1 MGGWSAVGNIGSSVV
16 SGIFSGRQAKKQ
28 REFQERMSN
37 TAHQRQVADLRA
49 AGLNPILSGMG
60 GSGSSTPAGA
70 MASMDTSGIANA
82 VSSAYEIKKIKSDL
96 ESAKKA
102 GKLTDAQIRKT
113 NAEAVIAE
121 AAGPRAKAE
130 EHLMSELLG
139 RATALFDLGVDAFDT
154 WWNQKTPEID
164 KPPTRAQQVKR
175 DRANRAYLKNDPSL
189 PHAAPKGRR
198 SSERTHNR

>member
-1 MGGWSAVGNIGSSVV
+1 
-16 SGIFSGRQAKKQ
+16 
-28 REFQERMSN
+28 
-37 TAHQRQVADLRA
+37 
-49 AGLNPILSGMG
+49 
-60 GSGSSTPAGA
+60 
-70 MASMDTSGIANA
+70 MDTSGIANA
-82 VSSAYEIKKIKSDL
+82 VSSAFEIKKLKKDL
-96 ESAKKA
+96 ELADKT
-102 GKLTDAQIRKT
+102 GKQIDASTRKT
-113 NAEAVIAE
+113 EAEAVIAE

-154 WWNQKTPEID
+154 WWNQKTPEVN

-175 DRANRAYLKNDPSL
+175 DRANRSYLKADPSQ